1 MFDMTRMNLVL
12 LSNQFTDQ
20 KNTVGEIV
28 DIGDRTSIGGGE
40 VLDFIGNKAE
50 VAWKYMNAELINHF
64 EHYSLYKVGLC
75 ALIILIAVLI
85 ALRILGIRT
94 IGQDAGVRAEVENIK
109 SLRRTEANILAKQKR
124 LLKLK
129 SLMRAF
135 GLEPN
140 QTFVDYMNYNLK
152 RACILAPSGDRAL
165 DAYEYNA
172 YVKTG
177 TFLTAIICIL
187 VMFFNNLALGL
198 ILLCLSLIMWSVL
211 PNMIV
216 RSEAVRRDA
225 IIRENFF
232 DFYAEIHYI
241 LKDGG
246 GASLVKKI
254 RTYSKSIQNKPEM
267 ARFADN
273 CADLLDLY
281 GEYEGTLHVSKEYKE
296 IPEVGK
302 LMRLIRQFNDNA
314 DISQELEGFR
324 QQLLTEKQ
332 LKMEAAQKKL
342 IEKARMSFNILMIIL
357 VQAILSAMAIYIPDL
372 GGIGS
377 FL

>member
-1 MFDMTRMNLVL
+1 MFDINRMNLVL

-20 KNTVGEIV
+20 KNTVGEMV
-28 DIGDRTSIGGGE
+28 DTGGRETVGGGE
-40 VLDFIGNKAE
+40 VLGFIGNEAE

-64 EHYSLYKVGLC
+64 ENYTLYKVLLC
-75 ALIILIAVLI
+75 ALIIIIAVII
-85 ALRILGIRT
+85 ALKILGIRT
-94 IGQDAGVRAEVENIK
+94 VGQDAGVRAEVENIK
-109 SLRRTEANILAKQKR
+109 SLKRTEASILAKQKR

-129 SLMRAF
+129 SIMRSF

-140 QTFVDYMNYNLK
+140 QTYVDYMNYNLK
-152 RACILAPSGDRAL
+152 RACILAPSGDRTL

-177 TFLTAIICIL
+177 TFITAFVCVLIML
-187 VMFFNNLALGL
+187 FNNAAIGL

-211 PNMIV
+211 PNTIV

-246 GASLVKKI
+246 GSSLVKKI
-254 RTYSKSIQNKPEM
+254 RTYSKSVINKPEM

-281 GEYEGTLHVSKEYKE
+281 GEYEGTLYVSKEYKE

-314 DISQELEGFR
+314 DIAQELEGFR

-357 VQAILSAMAIYIPDL
+357 VQAILSAMAIYVPDL